1 MNAGIKTAA
10 KKAVQGKTGKL
21 FLVSLF
27 ALFLRLLLV
36 SICVFTVY
44 ALSAKTV
51 QSYINSFCPNLFAAY
66 MIYLAFAVL
75 LLLAIQTAAA
85 IRLGEIEYYGILAGG
100 GIAGFSVLFAHCSPF
115 RALKALTLYVTVSVF
130 KLLWL
135 FVMLLP
141 SAGIAAAAFG
151 LYYGGPVSV
160 KVFLVLCVAAVL
172 LLCAGLICWYLYVQ
186 KYCFAALFCAKN
198 KSFSPHSAIRRS
210 IAVFDRSALNP
221 ALLKISLFIPLIM
234 CVLIFPAV
242 YIFPYIRMNMASLYT
257 ESKKNAKLITR
268 PAEKKPVVLHT
279 KKSYNW

>member
-10 KKAVQGKTGKL
+10 KKALQGKTGKL

-44 ALSAKTV
+44 ALSAKMV
-51 QSYINSFCPNLFAAY
+51 QDYINSFCPNLFTEY
-66 MIYLAFAVL
+66 IIYLAFAVL
-75 LLLAIQTAAA
+75 LLLAVQTAAA
-85 IRLGEIEYYGILAGG
+85 IRLGETEYYGTLAGG
-100 GIAGFSVLFAHCSPF
+100 GIARLAVLFSHCSPF
-115 RALKALTLYVTVSVF
+115 HALKALTLYVALAIL

-141 SAGIAAAAFG
+141 SAGIAAVTVL
-151 LYYGGPVSV
+151 LYYDSPISV
-160 KVFLVLCVAAVL
+160 KVFVVLCVSTVF
-172 LLCAGLICWYLYVQ
+172 LLCVGLICWYLSIQ
-186 KYCFAALFCAKN
+186 KYCFAALLCAKG
-198 KSFSPHSAIRRS
+198 KSFSPRNAIRRS

-221 ALLKISLFIPLIM
+221 ALLKISLLIPLVL
-234 CVLIFPAV
+234 CVLIFPGV
-242 YIFPYIRMNMASLYT
+242 YVFPYIRMNMASLYT
-257 ESKKNAKLITR
+257 ESKKNAKLITC